1 MQVNVMI
8 IKRLGSADETT
19 TIRDGDDCADGT
31 ETADDD
37 CDLPLLQTDT
47 AMLNGRCLIL

>member
-1 MQVNVMI
+1 MHVNVMKM
-8 IKRLGSADETT
+8 KRLGSAGDTT
-19 TIRDGDDCADGT
+19 IIRDGDDYADGT